1 MPLPTYD
8 QDGDD
13 SPPDSPPALVSSE
26 MEGPFPGFF
35 FPVFIGSDNGPHF
48 YDVASVYRSPA
59 EIEEDHAQARA
70 SCLASRRQVFPNYEW
85 YQHYWDNR
93 RAAGMSV
100 GRARSRIGGQ
110 EPTEV
115 EEVD

>member
-1 MPLPTYD
+1 MPPLAD
-8 QDGDD
+8 HDGED
-13 SPPDSPPALVSSE
+13 SPPDSPPPLLDVSSE
-26 MEGPFPGFF
+26 MAGPFPGFF
-35 FPVFIGSDNGPHF
+35 FPVFIMSDNGPHF
-48 YDVASVYRSPA
+48 YSTYRSPA
-59 EIEEDHAQARA
+59 QIAEGHAQARA
-70 SCLASRRQVFPNYEW
+70 ACLASRRQVFPSYEW
-85 YQHYWDNR
+85 YQNYWGNR